1 MTSAPSADAAAAV
14 RQPSARRRG
23 WRLFEPPPPPAVPL
37 PAAPGIRR
45 IVAPNP
51 GPMTYNGTNSW
62 LIDWEGGVAVIDP
75 GTEDAAHLDAIIAEA
90 GQHLSHILITHTHS
104 DHVAGAAS
112 LARRTGA
119 AVAGH
124 ALDGQLGLPD
134 WIRLHDGDRIAGL
147 EVLHTP
153 GHAMD
158 HLCFARDDGVLFSGD
173 HVMGWSTSVVP
184 PSPHGDL
191 VAFIDNLR
199 RVRDRD
205 DELMLSAHGPAILH
219 PRQLAQDLLDHRAA
233 REASIA
239 AVLSSKPAPLE
250 AVLGRA
256 YHNLR
261 PELLTPARSNLL
273 SHLNKLQAEGRALSD
288 ADGWRL
294 LG

>member
-1 MTSAPSADAAAAV
+1 M
-14 RQPSARRRG
+14 
-23 WRLFEPPPPPAVPL
+23 PL
-37 PAAPGIRR
+37 PAGPGIRR

-75 GTEDAAHLDAIIAEA
+75 GTEDAAHLDAIVAEA
-90 GQHLSHILITHTHS
+90 GPRLSHILITHTHS
-104 DHVAGAAS
+104 DHIAGAAS

-119 AVAGH
+119 PVAGH
-124 ALDGQLGLPD
+124 ALDGQPGLPD
-134 WIRLHDGDRIAGL
+134 WIRLRDGDRIAGL

-153 GHAMD
+153 GHSMD

-184 PSPHGDL
+184 PPPHGDL
-191 VAFIDNLR
+191 VAFIESLR

-205 DELMLSAHGPAILH
+205 DRLMLSAHGPAILR
-219 PRQLAQDLLDHRAA
+219 PRELVQNLLDHREA

-239 AVLSSKPAPLE
+239 AVLSSKPASLE
-250 AVLGRA
+250 TVLGRA

-273 SHLNKLQAEGRALSD
+273 SHLNKLQAEGRAVSD

-294 LG
+294 RG